1 MIIHANNNKE
11 RKMHKSVHQSESGRS
26 LVKVKERCLVLSP
39 LFVLEAVSGSRMRS
53 EPRRP
58 AGCHAAA
65 ETL

>member
-1 MIIHANNNKE
+1 
-11 RKMHKSVHQSESGRS
+11 MHKSVHQSESGRS
-26 LVKVKERCLVLSP
+26 LVKVKERLVNGRCLVLSL